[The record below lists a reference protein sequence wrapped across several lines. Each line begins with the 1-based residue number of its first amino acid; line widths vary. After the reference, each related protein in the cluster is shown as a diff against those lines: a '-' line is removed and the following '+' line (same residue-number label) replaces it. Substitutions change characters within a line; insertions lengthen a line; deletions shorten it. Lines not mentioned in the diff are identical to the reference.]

1 MKQLILLLTLLLV
14 FPIASVANGDDQC
27 RNMNGQA
34 VYQEWQEP
42 CVIDGGYDLCIT
54 TKIKGTING
63 SWVSF
68 FQYEW
73 IVLLESLEIVSTD
86 QSDPEYITEI
96 PTPPD
101 SVESWYNREYEVF
114 TSKQGDIFGDG
125 QVIIDGRVGI
135 MGGSAISIMVTG
147 GTEMYEDAYGWI
159 TATILDPYFEHFSID
174 GRVCGP
180 NIP

>member
-1 MKQLILLLTLLLV
+1 MVQMLLGREIMKQLILLLACLLV
-14 FPIASVANGDDQC
+14 LPVASMANGEDQC

-34 VYQEWQEP
+34 FFQEWQEP
-42 CVIDGGYDLCIT
+42 CVIDDSFDFCIP
-54 TKIKGTING
+54 TKIQGTING

-73 IVLLESLEIVSTD
+73 LVVLEDLGV
-86 QSDPEYITEI
+86 

-101 SVESWYNREYEVF
+101 SVETYYNREFEVF
-114 TSKQGDIFGDG
+114 TSKQGEIWGDG
-125 QVIIDGRVGI
+125 QAVYDIRVGI

-180 NIP
+180 SIP